1 MGCTKLR
8 SGWLPDWS
16 CRRENSLGPKGW
28 DVVTRIGPL
37 HHSNCK
43 NRWFDTQNWH
53 VFQAFIRN
61 PTDKSQQDSIFRHL
75 ALHCTWHKVL
85 QAWGIHDLCLL
96 IHLIQELQ
104 ESIRDW
110 LLSYGFIQFLF
121 FRVLSLLPWNGTVKL
136 CETLQKRRTSVGLMN
151 FKRSLI
157 DTCRMCHAVLPA
169 LILKHSVRQGD
180 IWTFDKVPRS
190 AT

>member
-1 MGCTKLR
+1 M
-8 SGWLPDWS
+8 
-16 CRRENSLGPKGW
+16 
-28 DVVTRIGPL
+28 
-37 HHSNCK
+37 
-43 NRWFDTQNWH
+43 
-53 VFQAFIRN
+53 FQAFIRN

-75 ALHCTWHKVL
+75 DSQCTWHKVL

-96 IHLIQELQ
+96 IQELQ

-110 LLSYGFIQFLF
+110 LLSYDSYGFIQFLF

-136 CETLQKRRTSVGLMN
+136 CETLPKRRTSVGLMN

-157 DTCRMCHAVLPA
+157 DTCRMSHAVLPA

-180 IWTFDKVPRS
+180 TEHLTKCHEVPRS
-190 AT
+190 CEETDLLLGNT